1 MGRKALIAVVWLI
14 SAWTVT
20 GLKVKDNE
28 SAASAPRLY
37 QNAKGIYASAYVS
50 AAPYGAFSFHVP
62 TAVPAPS
69 ATKLI
74 PVKQESIVIH
84 NSNGFLKDS
93 YGNNFVE
100 TPTSVAYKTTF
111 PQQFVQ
117 LQHLPAHLA
126 QPLSAAPSYHFPQGA
141 SQAFFGHQ
149 FRLPS
154 LDAVTSPLTRYGS
167 IPHPFVYAGNVKSLT
182 PASDQQFHFGAP
194 KNAQQDSSNKKV
206 VYATQG
212 YNQLQKEPKFQRLE
226 EKPYHNEYY
235 ESSRQQASPS
245 IKATT
250 HNGKQSQVQE
260 AKFQRLEEKP
270 YQNEYY
276 EAPRQQTAPSIKAKV
291 QTPITH
297 TVKTTQN
304 GKDTVVQ
311 IETKPPLP
319 LLDLSLL
326 EPLTFANPIVPQVQH
341 YLPKINPLTYHA
353 LHPQDAEDKNEKE
366 FVVQKTKSYDSGVV
380 KGQGQADEPK
390 KKQKKPPKKDADV
403 YINFESKSEK
413 PSIKVKGTPNDPGY
427 SYEIIS
433 PGHKETFNQQVISY
447 NKETKSDPVTYSY
460 EKQTQK
466 EPVTYSYSHSSN
478 DPGQAKV
485 QYVKKDPAPSTHL
498 VYNFEPEQANEH
510 QESPKPAPE
519 ESDDSNESSE
529 SDDDGPAYDLA
540 QYNSQPHHD
549 TPSHSEHSSQTR
561 QHHPS
566 NSDHPHPSTHSHH
579 SSHSDHPGPSTH
591 SHKSS
596 HSDHPHRS
604 THSHHSSHSDHP
616 GPSTHSRQST
626 HSDHPHPTTHS
637 HHSSHSDH
645 PHPATHSHHSSHS
658 DHPHPSTHSH
668 QSSHPPPT
676 HSYSSSTSHPSPA
689 SYHIQSQHLNPEHR
703 AQLKAS
709 PTPSYWVV
717 SHKPQHYTAVASTP
731 KLPTLHEYVEN
742 LRFLPSYPSPP
753 SAAISVDPSRPP
765 QQQAQYYIQQTTP
778 RARSEGSVVSEP
790 VIYEKSK
797 KIIIQEESPDEV
809 HSHQEKLTAQMETV
823 GQNRD
828 SEEDFEKS
836 YKAAAYG
843 FPAYDR
849 DDSGESDEEVYK
861 HSYGEPQHE
870 HSGEESDKHSP
881 FEQYTEEGDQ
891 FPKSSRLSYKDD
903 RDKVQE
909 DYFLGYSLH
918 KPEIMTDRYQSK
930 IDYYKMFLKNKP
942 EKLRVA
948 DAKKKASKLSKYTV
962 EPSFY
967 DSAPKQKQKQSATYK
982 SAAYKSAPVFEYNYD
997 KEAPRDSSAFASRP
1011 YRYKSTT
1018 HFVEP
1023 QFQYG
1028 FEPIAI
1034 PRIDIE
1040 QETMASNL
1048 SPESDKSGT
1057 RKKVYKENWY
1067 IKKTATSS
1075 KPS

>member
-1 MGRKALIAVVWLI
+1 MGRKAFIAVAWLI

-20 GLKVKDNE
+20 GSKVKDNE
-28 SAASAPRLY
+28 SATSARLY
-37 QNAKGIYASAYVS
+37 RNAKGIYASAYAG
-50 AAPYGAFSFHVP
+50 AAPHGAFSFHVP
-62 TAVPAPS
+62 TAVPAAS
-69 ATKLI
+69 ASKLI
-74 PVKQESIVIH
+74 PVKQESIVIQ

-93 YGNNFVE
+93 YGNKFVE
-100 TPTSVAYKTTF
+100 TPTSVAYKATF

-126 QPLSAAPSYHFPQGA
+126 QPLAAAPALRLPPGA
-141 SQAFFGHQ
+141 PQAFFGPQ
-149 FRLPS
+149 LRLHA

-167 IPHPFVYAGNVKSLT
+167 LAHPFVYAGNVNSLT

-206 VYATQG
+206 VYAAQG
-212 YNQLQKEPKFQRLE
+212 HNQLQKEPKFQRLE
-226 EKPYHNEYY
+226 EKPHHNEYY
-235 ESSRQQASPS
+235 KSSGQQASS
-245 IKATT
+245 VKA
-250 HNGKQSQVQE
+250 HNGKQNQHQE
-260 AKFQRLEEKP
+260 PKFQRLEENP
-270 YQNEYY
+270 YYNDYY
-276 EAPRQQTAPSIKAKV
+276 DAPRQLASPSIRAKV

-297 TVKTTQN
+297 TVRTTHN
-304 GKDTVVQ
+304 GKDTIVQ

-319 LLDLSLL
+319 LVDLSLL
-326 EPLTFANPIVPQVQH
+326 EPLTFADPIVPQVQH
-341 YLPKINPLTYHA
+341 YLPTISPLTLQA

-380 KGQGQADEPK
+380 KGQGHADAPK

-413 PSIKVKGTPNDPGY
+413 PSIKVKGKPNDPGY
-427 SYEIIS
+427 SYEIKS

-447 NKETKSDPVTYSY
+447 NKETKSDPVSYTY

-466 EPVTYSYSHSSN
+466 EPVTYSYSHNSN

-485 QYVKKDPAPSTHL
+485 QYVKKDPAPSTHP

-510 QESPKPAPE
+510 QESSKPAPE

-529 SDDDGPAYDLA
+529 SDDEGPADDHA
-540 QYNSQPHHD
+540 QYNSEPHHD
-549 TPSHSEHSSQTR
+549 KPSHSEHSSQSH
-561 QHHPS
+561 QHHPNS
-566 NSDHPHPSTHSHH
+566 DHPHHSSHSDHPGPSTHSYHSSHSDHPHPSTHSHH

-591 SHKSS
+591 SH
-596 HSDHPHRS
+596 
-604 THSHHSSHSDHP
+604 
-616 GPSTHSRQST
+616 
-626 HSDHPHPTTHS
+626 
-637 HHSSHSDH
+637 
-645 PHPATHSHHSSHS
+645 
-658 DHPHPSTHSH
+658 
-668 QSSHPPPT
+668 QSSHAPPT
-676 HSYSSSTSHPSPA
+676 HSYSSSSSHPSPA
-689 SYHIQSQHLNPEHR
+689 TYQTQSQHLQPEHK
-703 AQLKAS
+703 AQLNAS
-709 PTPSYWVV
+709 PTPTYWVV
-717 SHKPQHYTAVASTP
+717 SSKPQYYTAAASTP

-753 SAAISVDPSRPP
+753 SAAISVNPSRPP
-765 QQQAQYYIQQTTP
+765 LQQAQYYVQQTTP
-778 RARSEGSVVSEP
+778 RARSEGSLVSEP

-797 KIIIQEESPDEV
+797 KIIIQEESPEEV

-823 GQNRD
+823 GGDGD

-849 DDSGESDEEVYK
+849 DDSGETHDEVYK
-861 HSYGEPQHE
+861 QNYGEPPQD
-870 HSGEESDKHSP
+870 HSGEESDDKHSP

-909 DYFLGYSLH
+909 DYFLGYSLN
-918 KPEIMTDRYQSK
+918 KPQIMTDKYQSK

-948 DAKKKASKLSKYTV
+948 DANKKASKLSKYTV
-962 EPSFY
+962 EPSFF
-967 DSAPKQKQKQSATYK
+967 DSAPKQKQKQSASYK
-982 SAAYKSAPVFEYNYD
+982 SAAYKSAPVFEYSYD

-1011 YRYKSTT
+1011 SRYRSTT

-1034 PRIDIE
+1034 PRIDAE
-1040 QETMASNL
+1040 QETMATNL
-1048 SPESDKSGT
+1048 SPESDKPGT
-1057 RKKVYKENWY
+1057 RKKLYKENWY
-1067 IKKTATSS
+1067 IKKTTTSS

>member
-1 MGRKALIAVVWLI
+1 MGRKALIAVAWLI

-28 SAASAPRLY
+28 SAAGRLY
-37 QNAKGIYASAYVS
+37 RNANGIYASAYAN

-62 TAVPAPS
+62 TVVPAAS

-74 PVKQESIVIH
+74 PVKQESIVIQ

-93 YGNNFVE
+93 YGNKFVE

-117 LQHLPAHLA
+117 LQHLPAHLS
-126 QPLSAAPSYHFPQGA
+126 QPLSAAPTYHFPQGA
-141 SQAFFGHQ
+141 PQAFFGHQ

-154 LDAVTSPLTRYGS
+154 LDAVTSPLTRYGAFAQ
-167 IPHPFVYAGNVKSLT
+167 PLVYAGNVKTLT
-182 PASDQQFHFGAP
+182 PASDQQFHFGVP

-212 YNQLQKEPKFQRLE
+212 YNQLQEPKFQRLE

-235 ESSRQQASPS
+235 ESSQHKPSPND
-245 IKATT
+245 KATT
-250 HNGKQSQVQE
+250 HNGKYNQLQE
-260 AKFQRLEEKP
+260 SKFQRLEEKP
-270 YQNEYY
+270 NLNEYY
-276 EAPRQQTAPSIKAKV
+276 EAPRQQAAPSIKAKV
-291 QTPITH
+291 RTPITH
-297 TVKTTQN
+297 TVRTTHN

-319 LLDLSLL
+319 LVDLSLL

-341 YLPKINPLTYHA
+341 YLPKINPITYHA

-366 FVVQKTKSYDSGVV
+366 FVVTKTKSYDSGVV
-380 KGQGQADEPK
+380 KGHGQADEPK

-403 YINFESKSEK
+403 YINFESKSEQ
-413 PSIKVKGTPNDPGY
+413 PSIKVKGKPNDPGY
-427 SYEIIS
+427 SYEINS

-447 NKETKSDPVTYSY
+447 NKETTSDPVTYSY
-460 EKQTQK
+460 DKQTQK
-466 EPVTYSYSHSSN
+466 EPVTYSYTHSSN
-478 DPGQAKV
+478 DPGHAKV

-510 QESPKPAPE
+510 HESPKPASE

-529 SDDDGPAYDLA
+529 SDDDGPADDHA

-549 TPSHSEHSSQTR
+549 TPSHSEHSSQSH

-566 NSDHPHPSTHSHH
+566 NSDHPHQSIHSHHSSHSDHAGPSTHSHQPSHSDHPHPSTHSHH

-591 SHKSS
+591 SHQSS
-596 HSDHPHRS
+596 HSN
-604 THSHHSSHSDHP
+604 HH
-616 GPSTHSRQST
+616 
-626 HSDHPHPTTHS
+626 
-637 HHSSHSDH
+637 
-645 PHPATHSHHSSHS
+645 
-658 DHPHPSTHSH
+658 HPSTHSH
-668 QSSHPPPT
+668 HQSSHPPST

-689 SYHIQSQHLNPEHR
+689 SYQTQSQHLNPEHR

-753 SAAISVDPSRPP
+753 SAAIKVNPSRPP

-778 RARSEGSVVSEP
+778 NARSEGSVVSEP

-809 HSHQEKLTAQMETV
+809 HSHQEKLMAQMETV
-823 GQNRD
+823 GQNGD
-828 SEEDFEKS
+828 TEEDFEKS

-849 DDSGESDEEVYK
+849 DDSGESDEEIYK
-861 HSYGEPQHE
+861 HGYGEPQQD
-870 HSGEESDKHSP
+870 HSGEDSDQHSP

-891 FPKSSRLSYKDD
+891 FPKSSRLTYKDD

-909 DYFLGYSLH
+909 DYFLGYSLN

-967 DSAPKQKQKQSATYK
+967 DSAPKQKQKQSVSYK

-1011 YRYKSTT
+1011 NRYKSTT

-1048 SPESDKSGT
+1048 SPDSDKPGT

-1067 IKKTATSS
+1067 IKKTSTSR